1 MKQVEKKNNDSASA
15 STFTSTSTFPFS
27 FPFTSTCLLG
37 YWHKDG
43 LDIYRLAGGKIER
56 YASGRPDQLKPV
68 KAWGKKVL
76 IVGID
81 RLLHSR
87 KKFPPASEADIKKAA
102 QMEIGDLFPLKAPA
116 HFMSISERTEAY
128 AAADLW
134 AWDGPAYDTLKQL
147 FPFTHVLP
155 EDMAFK
161 SEEPEISVLGGRE
174 ETRLLAHG
182 PNGFLGV
189 STFRGDV
196 TASHVMILLKSIS
209 RHGGEIRR
217 LNFYGAGNPQGLG
230 GLPFPIVRKEIKPYP
245 VCLEYLERADL
256 RQFRIQGEYGLAA
269 YADVFARAALYIL
282 LAYGLSLFIS
292 GLNYDAA
299 ANEVKTKISALAA
312 QMSAIGTGRTN
323 EDYSDAVAELKKE
336 INSSR
341 SPLSVMDMLARR
353 LPETSN
359 VVRIALN
366 ENSLELTLSSKEP
379 LTVIK
384 AVANTEGMHSVK
396 LKGSPQKNAGGVY
409 LFVLSVELQ

>member
-1 MKQVEKKNNDSASA
+1 VKQAEKKNNTSTSPFA
-15 STFTSTSTFPFS
+15 STFAFPF
-27 FPFTSTCLLG
+27 FVG

-56 YASGRPDQLKPV
+56 YASGRLEQLKPV

-76 IVGID
+76 IVGRD
-81 RLLHSR
+81 LLLHSR
-87 KKFPPASEADIKKAA
+87 KKFPPASEADIRKAA

-116 HFMSISERTEAY
+116 HFISISERTEAY

-134 AWDGPAYDTLKQL
+134 AWDGPAYDALKQL

-161 SEEPEISVLGGRE
+161 SDGPEISVLGGRE

-182 PNGFLGV
+182 LNGFLGV

-196 TASHVMILLKSIS
+196 TATHVMILLKSIS
-209 RHGGEIRR
+209 RHGGEIKR
-217 LNFYGAGNPQGLG
+217 LNFYGAGDTQGLV
-230 GLPFPIVRKEIKPYP
+230 GLPFPVVRKEMKPYP
-245 VCLEYLERADL
+245 VCLEYLKGADL
-256 RQFRIQGEYGLAA
+256 RQFKVQGEHGLAA
-269 YADVFARAALYIL
+269 YTDVFARAVLYIL

-312 QMSAIGTGRTN
+312 RMSAIGTGQTN
-323 EDYSDAVAELKKE
+323 EDYSEAIAELKKK
-336 INSSR
+336 INSSS
-341 SPLSVMDMLARR
+341 SPLSVMDMLARS
-353 LPETSN
+353 LPEASS
-359 VVRIALN
+359 VVRMTLS

-379 LTVIK
+379 LVVIK
-384 AVANTEGMHSVK
+384 AVANAEGVRSVK
-396 LKGSPQKNAGGVY
+396 LKGSPQKNAAGIY
-409 LFVLSVELQ
+409 LFVLSVEL